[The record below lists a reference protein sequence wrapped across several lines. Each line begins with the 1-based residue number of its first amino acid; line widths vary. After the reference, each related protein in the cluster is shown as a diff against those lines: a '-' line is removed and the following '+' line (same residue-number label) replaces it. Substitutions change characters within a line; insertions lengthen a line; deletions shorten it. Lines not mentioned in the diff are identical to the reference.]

1 MARVVSIDPGVTGAL
16 TLIDTV
22 ALTLRAERMP
32 TRVERRSR
40 KDKTFIDED
49 ALTDLIL
56 AMKPDVAWIEDVF
69 AIGRGNKGPEGRQDG
84 VVGAFSFGEGK
95 GVLKGVLGALRV
107 PRRYASPSVWKG
119 KLGASSDKA
128 QSKALAHRFFP
139 RSVPVLSSSGKA
151 EAALIGLYGCL
162 SDGIVFN
169 TAYVVPEQH
178 HGAKKTH

>member
-1 MARVVSIDPGVTGAL
+1 MARVVSFDPGVTGAL
-16 TLIDTV
+16 TLIDTT
-22 ALTLRAERMP
+22 ALTIRAVPMP

-49 ALTDLIL
+49 RLTDLLIEM
-56 AMKPDVAWIEDVF
+56 APEVAWIEDVF
-69 AIGRGNKGPEGRQDG
+69 AIGRGGKGPEGRQDG

-107 PRRYASPSVWKG
+107 PRRYVSPSVWKG
-119 KLGASSDKA
+119 KLGATSDKA

-139 RSVPVLSSSGKA
+139 KAVPALSSSGKA

-162 SDGIVFN
+162 SDGLVFN
-169 TAYVVPEQH
+169 TALVVPEQH